1 MRIIITSVALFL
13 SAGAAFAQTGPVT
26 PTPAAKPA
34 PAAAS
39 PAVRTGK
46 SAVVDAKAECI
57 GMWDAGTHMSR
68 SEWSSTCA
76 RIQTRLEN
84 LKIENLDLMG
94 TGVRKKPGTKRQ
106 SSIDLP
112 NRTN

>member
-1 MRIIITSVALFL
+1 MRFIITSVALLL
-13 SAGAAFAQTGPVT
+13 SVGAAFAQAGPVT
-26 PTPAAKPA
+26 PAPTKPA

-39 PAVRTGK
+39 PAARNGK
-46 SAVVDAKAECI
+46 SAVEDAKAECI
-57 GMWDAGTHMSR
+57 RMWDAGTHMSR

-94 TGVRKKPGTKRQ
+94 TGMRKKPGTKRQ
-106 SSIDLP
+106 GSIDLP